1 MAQDDKGGVG
11 AAAGSQEPVPPG
23 DLVREDDIIVTANRY
38 GEARVAAETEFSEEE
53 ITAQGTDNIQDL
65 ITRLTP
71 FIGNGEEEPILLI
84 NGKPADGDRSILSYP
99 AEALNRLAVLKAE
112 AAAEYGY
119 PSGKRVVNL
128 VLKKTYSSQNVDAG
142 AFGQPR
148 EGNMAATC
156 PPVGSR

>member
-1 MAQDDKGGVG
+1 MTPVRIAALLSIALPFAPSSGALAQDDKGGVG

-84 NGKPADGDRSILSYP
+84 NGKPADGDRSILSIP
-99 AEALNRLAVLKAE
+99 
-112 AAAEYGY
+112 
-119 PSGKRVVNL
+119 
-128 VLKKTYSSQNVDAG
+128 
-142 AFGQPR
+142 PR
-148 EGNMAATC
+148 
-156 PPVGSR
+156 R